1 MFKVILLVTGAALL
15 SGCGVSSISDDIGG
29 TFATPEGAGA
39 AGSSAADAAPAA
51 ISPSSKA
58 SEAKAVHSSQ
68 QTSVQ
73 ASVAA
78 ITAVSTPGN
87 VAYRIGPQDMLDVS
101 VFKVAELSKPAQ
113 VSEAG
118 TINFP
123 LLGEVPA
130 AGKTARELEKHL
142 TTLLGEKYLQNPQV
156 AVIVKEFNSQ
166 RVTVEGAVRKPG
178 VFPMQSG
185 MSLLQA
191 VAHAQGL
198 DSLSDNT
205 VVVVRTTNGRRA
217 AARFDVDKIRDGA
230 LEDPQLHA
238 GDVVIAGTSAFK
250 EGLSFLKSFP
260 LTSAFALL

>member
-1 MFKVILLVTGAALL
+1 MFKVIILVTGGALL
-15 SGCGVSSISDDIGG
+15 SGCGVSSISDDFGG
-29 TFATPEGAGA
+29 QLAAENNTGAIA
-39 AGSSAADAAPAA
+39 AEPAAPPAA
-51 ISPSSKA
+51 SAKAA
-58 SEAKAVHSSQ
+58 SEAKSVHSSQ

-78 ITAVSTPGN
+78 ITALSTPGN
-87 VAYRIGPQDMLDVS
+87 VAYKIGPQDLLDVS
-101 VFKVAELSKPAQ
+101 VFKVAELSKAAQ

-130 AGKTARELEKHL
+130 AGKTARELEKDL
-142 TTLLGEKYLQNPQV
+142 TSRLGEKYLQNPQV

-230 LEDPQLHA
+230 LQDPQLLA

-250 EGLSFLKSFP
+250 EGLSFLKAFP